1 MEQPIWRPSE
11 ARIRNANITRFLE
24 RVRADGNPAI
34 ESYRDLWQW
43 SVDQPAA
50 FWQHIREFCG
60 LQLHREPDAV
70 IEPADHIRGTRFFP
84 GARLNFAENLLRFD
98 DDRPA
103 LVFRNEAGERLV
115 WTYADLHRETARIA
129 AGLRADGVEAGDRV
143 AGLLPNRPETVA
155 AMLAATSIGAI
166 WTSCSPDFAE
176 AAVVDRFSQVEPKV
190 LFVSDGYVFKGRTF
204 NVRDTARRLAERI
217 GSIRRTVWVPYA
229 GLDIPGDGVAYADYG
244 EPGAE
249 LAFEPQPFDH
259 PVYILYSSGTTG
271 APKCIVHGA
280 GGTLL
285 QHLKEHV
292 LHTDIGRD
300 DRVFFFTT
308 CGWMM
313 WNWLISGLATGAT
326 LVLFDGQPFHPDAGV
341 LPRMAAEEGITVFG
355 ASAGYYG
362 ALEKAGAEPGREH
375 DLSALKTVLSTGS
388 PLMPESF
395 DYIYRAVH
403 PDVCLASISGGTD
416 IVACF
421 ALGNPALPV
430 YRGEL
435 QCRALGMRTE
445 VFDESGRSVR
455 EDKGELVCTAP
466 FPSMPVKFWN
476 DPDGT
481 RYHRAYFE
489 RFPNVWHHG
498 DYAKLTER
506 DGLVIYGRSDAV
518 LNPGGVRIGTAE
530 IYRPV
535 KQLPEVVECVA
546 VGQAWNGDTRVV
558 LFVQLDEGVPLDDAL
573 RDRIRRTIR
582 ENASPRH
589 VPAKILA
596 VSDIPRTRNAK
607 LAEIAVRQAV
617 HGEDIGN
624 TSALANPE
632 AIEEFRDRPELQAA
646 D

>member
-1 MEQPIWRPSE
+1 MEQSIWRPSE

-24 RVRADGNPAI
+24 RVRADGNPVI

-50 FWQHIREFCG
+50 FWRHIRDFCG
-60 LQLHREPDAV
+60 LQLQREPDAV
-70 IEPADHIRGTRFFP
+70 MTPADHIRDTRFFP

-103 LVFRNEAGERLV
+103 LVFRNEAGDRLV

-176 AAVVDRFSQVEPKV
+176 AAIVDRFSQVEPRV

-204 NVRDTARRLAERI
+204 DVRDTARRLTERI

-229 GLDIPGDGVAYADYG
+229 GLDTTGGVAYADYG

-249 LAFEPQPFDH
+249 LVFEPQPFDH

-313 WNWLISGLATGAT
+313 WNWLVSGLATGAR
-326 LVLFDGQPFHPDAGV
+326 LVLFDGQPFYPDAGV

-362 ALEKAGAEPGREH
+362 ALEKTGAEPGREH

-403 PDVCLASISGGTD
+403 ADVCLASISGGTD

-445 VFDESGRSVR
+445 VFDEDGNPIR

-476 DPDGT
+476 DPDGA

-489 RFPNVWHHG
+489 RFSNVWHHG
-498 DYAKLTER
+498 DYAMLTER

-546 VGQAWNGDTRVV
+546 VGQAWKGDTRVV
-558 LFVQLDEGVPLDDAL
+558 LFVQLDDGIPLDDAL

-617 HGEDIGN
+617 HGEEIGN
-624 TSALANPE
+624 TAALANPE
-632 AIEEFRDRPELQAA
+632 AVAEFRNRWELEGS
-646 D
+646 